1 MSTDPVSEESGL
13 ELIYK
18 GTQFYLYKNLR
29 AWPYYYFAERVEII
43 ESFKDLYQ
51 GIKGVGYVWDS
62 DTEIEIPYEFHD
74 DASQLHLEK
83 FIPGEIK
90 FQYSSKASE
99 FLVVADAWHP
109 NWHVQVDGNEVK
121 LTKANGVFKGVLLPP
136 GSHRVRFFFD
146 SSVYIP
152 GVWISIIGW
161 VLFIASW
168 GWVILRD
175 RDYAFQ
181 GVSS

>member
-1 MSTDPVSEESGL
+1 M